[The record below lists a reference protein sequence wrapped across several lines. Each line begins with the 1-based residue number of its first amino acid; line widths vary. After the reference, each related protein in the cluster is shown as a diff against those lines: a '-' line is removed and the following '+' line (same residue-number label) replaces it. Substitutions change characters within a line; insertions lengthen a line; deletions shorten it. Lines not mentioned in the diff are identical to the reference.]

1 MFVLNLIRV
10 ILVLIVSPILIGV
23 PTASLLGMYEDRRVY
38 RFAFAFII
46 GNLMT
51 FAAMQII
58 SVPLVLSFKSLTAF
72 AFLYSVVIILAILG
86 LNIFGFLNAQRKKTT
101 LYTRHFLS
109 RVINGFKRVPK
120 WVWVLLIAAIL
131 LFLFMEYHYMFRI
144 HVDDDDARYMGNPAS
159 AVFTNTLYEYDWG
172 TGKYAGMGLR
182 EQSPRDAV
190 SPWMLSYAVWCKLTG
205 VNSTIIAHS
214 IMSVILFAIC
224 FMEYFLLSDRLFKSD
239 MERMITFMLMICVVY
254 LTFSGNTHTQA
265 AVSLVRIWQGK
276 AAFAT
281 TVIPFMLYLYM
292 SLANAETDR
301 TKYYIEAIFTAL
313 AGCYMSGVGIVGTGL
328 FMGPF
333 FFWDIL
339 RKRKWKEL
347 FLLLLVCIP
356 TLVYGYMYAK
366 IK

>member
-1 MFVLNLIRV
+1 MFVLDLIRV
-10 ILVLIVSPILIGV
+10 LLVLVVSPILIGV
-23 PTASLLGMYEDRRVY
+23 PMASILGMYEDRRVY
-38 RFAFAFII
+38 RFFFAFSI

-51 FAAMQII
+51 FSAMQLI
-58 SVPLVLSFKSLTAF
+58 SVPLVLNYKSLSAYV
-72 AFLYSVVIILAILG
+72 FLYCVVVIAAILG
-86 LNIFGFLNAQRKKTT
+86 LNFFALLNAKRKKTT
-101 LYTRHFLS
+101 LYTRRFLS
-109 RVINGFKRVPK
+109 RVIGGFKRVPK

-131 LFLFMEYHYMFRI
+131 LFLFMEYHYAFRI
-144 HVDDDDARYMGNPAS
+144 HVDDDDGRYMGNPAS
-159 AVFTNTLYEYDWG
+159 AVYTNTMYEYDWG
-172 TGKYAGMGLR
+172 TGKYIGSGVR

-190 SPWMLSYAVWCKLTG
+190 SPWMLSFAVWCKLTG

-214 IMSVILFAIC
+214 IMPLILFAIC

-239 MERMITFMLMICVVY
+239 KERMIIFLLMVCVVY

-292 SLANAETDR
+292 SLANAESDR
-301 TKYYIEAIFTAL
+301 AKYYISAIFTSM

-333 FFWDIL
+333 FFWDII

-356 TLVYGYMYAK
+356 TLIYGYMYAK